1 MIMNVCFCESLS
13 FNDTSVD
20 GKVVLC
26 FTTVGARAVLTTAAS
41 AVREAGGV
49 GVIVARNPSDM
60 LGSCGNDFPC
70 VVVDY
75 ELVTQI
81 LFYIR
86 SARSPTVKISPSKT
100 LVGNPVATK
109 VADFSSR
116 GPSSIA
122 PAILKP
128 DIVAPGVSILAASS
142 PAYPFEAG
150 GFSILSG
157 TSFSTPHVSGIVAL
171 LKAIHP
177 NWPPAA
183 IRSAIVTT
191 AMKTDPYG
199 EPIFSEGSTW
209 KLADPFYFG
218 GGLVN
223 PNKSA
228 EPGLVYDMGTND
240 YIHYLCAVGY
250 NDSSISL
257 VVGKVTT
264 CPGTKP
270 SILDVN
276 LPSIT
281 IPNLSKSVVLTRTVK
296 NVGSVNSMYKSL
308 IVPSSHWHFYIRL
321 TCQNYMCL

>member
-1 MIMNVCFCESLS
+1 
-13 FNDTSVD
+13 
-20 GKVVLC
+20 
-26 FTTVGARAVLTTAAS
+26 
-41 AVREAGGV
+41 
-49 GVIVARNPSDM
+49 
-60 LGSCGNDFPC
+60 
-70 VVVDY
+70 
-75 ELVTQI
+75 
-81 LFYIR
+81 
-86 SARSPTVKISPSKT
+86 
-100 LVGNPVATK
+100 
-109 VADFSSR
+109 
-116 GPSSIA
+116 
-122 PAILKP
+122 
-128 DIVAPGVSILAASS
+128 LAASS

-191 AMKTDPYG
+191 GTSITSTTRKHSSSYMDKVDCCSIWIYHKWLTVKSRFFFSAMKTDPYG

-308 IVPSSHWHFYIRL
+308 IVPSSHWHFYIRQ